1 MTHPFVDESLY
12 STQLGQLLF
21 WQLLLLL
28 RSSEDS
34 EVTSITAMEVT

>member
-1 MTHPFVDESLY
+1 MTYPFVDECLY
-12 STQLGQLLF
+12 STQFRTVTGL
-21 WQLLLLL
+21 QLLLLL